1 MWNWLAKDSFVD
13 AMAMRYLCL
22 IYLDEDRLGQMPGAE
37 MNALNASHLEFND
50 GLLSVGQFVEAEALE
65 PARST
70 ALVRVRNGR
79 ASVTDGPFA
88 ETKEQVAGFYFI
100 EARDFNEAIRLAARI
115 PAASLGAVEVRPCR
129 DLVVDGVARRAS
141 RKVR

>member
-1 MWNWLAKDSFVD
+1 MWNWLEKGFSRTHGDG
-13 AMAMRYLCL
+13 YLCL
-22 IYLDEDRLGQMPGAE
+22 IYLDEDRLGDARGRGAR
-37 MNALNASHLEFND
+37 LNARHLEFND
-50 GLLSVGQFVEAEALE
+50 GLLSGGQFVEAEALE
-65 PARST
+65 PAHST

-129 DLVVDGVARRAS
+129 DLVVDGVARKAS
-141 RKVR
+141 RKAR